1 MVGGPSLEDV
11 VRLGR
16 GEGEQWNMP
25 LSGLRLGMADLVERD
40 RQREGASSLVDN
52 INSALSSPL
61 DPFTSTEAKSS
72 SPHSFTILL
81 TQVHKDAIRS
91 THTYPPTLTFGHPY
105 PPITNLTYIR
115 DFDTRL
121 WSGLRVFD
129 GFNGGLAKA
138 RKALAARLGLEV
150 DSVREEKERILRAS
164 KESVPDGKSDRM
176 TRALPHTHTKDESIY
191 PSSLARMQASRPR
204 SVPKP
209 LAPPAP
215 PPPPPSAPS
224 LAAAQPSTA
233 NAPQDTLHGVNESL
247 IDLAPPQTP
256 PPTIS
261 FEEDLSTPEQRALDE
276 HINALYDEPPKR
288 LPNLSVRS
296 LSDET
301 HPDHI
306 ASYPE
311 GKPVDAPTEEA
322 KEAKEEEGG
331 WLSKLFG
338 GGEKK

>member
-1 MVGGPSLEDV
+1 
-11 VRLGR
+11 
-16 GEGEQWNMP
+16 MP
-25 LSGLRLGMADLVERD
+25 LSGLRLGMADLVERE
-40 RQREGASSLVDN
+40 RQRDGSSSLVDN
-52 INSALSSPL
+52 TSSVSNTPS
-61 DPFTSTEAKSS
+61 DPSTLTDAKSS
-72 SPHSFTILL
+72 SPHSYTILL
-81 TQVHKDAIRS
+81 TQVHKDAIRP
-91 THTYPPTLTFGHPY
+91 THSYPPTLTFGHPY

-150 DSVREEKERILRAS
+150 GSVREEKERILRAS

-176 TRALPHTHTKDESIY
+176 TRVALPHKDELAY
-191 PSSLARMQASRPR
+191 PSSLARLQASRPR
-204 SVPKP
+204 AVPK
-209 LAPPAP
+209 PPAP
-215 PPPPPSAPS
+215 PPSPPSALSPVADLPS
-224 LAAAQPSTA
+224 SATP
-233 NAPQDTLHGVNESL
+233 PQDTLRGVNESSF
-247 IDLAPPQTP
+247 DLAPPQTP
-256 PPTIS
+256 PPTDPV
-261 FEEDLSTPEQRALDE
+261 EDDLSTSEQRALDE
-276 HINALYDEPPKR
+276 HLNALYDEPPKR

-306 ASYPE
+306 ASYPD

-322 KEAKEEEGG
+322 KGAKEEEGG